1 VPEEIMADSAAGG
14 ASDYNTRI
22 IKEFRANQGRVGG
35 PWEGIPLIL
44 IHHIGARSGIERVTP
59 VACWPQGEG
68 RFAIWAANGGSPA
81 HPNWYHNLKAHPGIT
96 VEVGAQT
103 FTVLARELDGA
114 ARAELWATL
123 VAVYPQ
129 LAAAQART
137 VRQIPLFVLTRQD

>member
-1 VPEEIMADSAAGG
+1 MADSAAGG
-14 ASDYNTRI
+14 ASDYNSRI

-59 VACWPQGEG
+59 VACSPQGEG
-68 RFAIWAANGGSPA
+68 RFAIWAANGGSPT

-103 FTVLARELDGA
+103 FTVLAQELDGA
-114 ARAELWATL
+114 ARAELWAKL

>member
-1 VPEEIMADSAAGG
+1 MADSAAGG
-14 ASDYNTRI
+14 ASDYNSRI
-22 IKEFRANQGRVGG
+22 IKEFRANQGRAGG

-59 VACWPQGEG
+59 VACSPQGEG
-68 RFAIWAANGGSPA
+68 RFAIWAANGGSPT

-103 FTVLARELDGA
+103 FTVLAQELDGA
-114 ARAELWATL
+114 ARAELWAKL

>member
-1 VPEEIMADSAAGG
+1 MADSAAGG

-44 IHHIGARSGIERVTP
+44 IHHIGARSGIERATP
-59 VACWPQGEG
+59 VACSPQGEG
-68 RFAIWAANGGSPA
+68 RFAIWAANGGSPT
-81 HPNWYHNLKAHPGIT
+81 HPNWYHNLKARPGIT

-103 FTVLARELDGA
+103 FTVLAQELDGA
-114 ARAELWATL
+114 ARAELWAKL
-123 VAVYPQ
+123 VAIYPQ